1 MQAKMRNANTR
12 SGFALI
18 VVLSGLTVLTALF
31 AVTSAIMMARLE
43 RSHSTAVLVGTNR
56 LNHEALRLVLQGEV
70 PDASAALLQLELG
83 GATYQITLQDTG
95 GLIDL
100 NTAAPEL
107 IDMVADHL
115 GLPEEALDRLRDW
128 RRTPHR
134 LIRTSDFLRVTDASP
149 ALNSKL
155 EEIATVY
162 SGRRGIAPDVAPQA
176 VLELIS
182 DHGSSRE
189 AALEEID
196 GEFVSAP
203 SGVNFRVVVQDSK
216 TRAEWIAGTVHLPR
230 TSDNRR
236 VLWLR

>member
-107 IDMVADHL
+107 I
-115 GLPEEALDRLRDW
+115 
-128 RRTPHR
+128 
-134 LIRTSDFLRVTDASP
+134 I
-149 ALNSKL
+149 
-155 EEIATVY
+155 
-162 SGRRGIAPDVAPQA
+162 
-176 VLELIS
+176 
-182 DHGSSRE
+182 
-189 AALEEID
+189 
-196 GEFVSAP
+196 
-203 SGVNFRVVVQDSK
+203 
-216 TRAEWIAGTVHLPR
+216 
-230 TSDNRR
+230 
-236 VLWLR
+236 